1 MGILDQAK
9 TEMQPRPGALFGLF
23 NKHEQL
29 TPEQVDRRYKQ
40 GAVLSALGMGLS
52 QLGAGQPVNMS
63 PAFEG
68 LQKRQ
73 QQAQLRKVMEQPG
86 LMDGFSPQQRA
97 ILATMPES
105 MAVELIMQRAF
116 APPPDPT
123 LGVEINGQLVNP
135 ITGESMGDYRTPET
149 APDKVSIVTG
159 EQAAALGLKPDQTYE
174 ITMAPDGSLKSVS
187 GIGAGSTTI
196 NMAQGDPQWGQAP
209 NDHVWLRGADGQVI
223 TQPDSSGRGV
233 VPIAAPIPG
242 SKAAAD
248 AAKAEAE
255 AKAAADGGGKRAA
268 SAATSGNVVIQDISR
283 LKTLVENSP
292 WYNPATGLGAETLS
306 SVGGTNAANAKQLA
320 MTIRANIGFDRL
332 QRMREESPTGGA
344 LGQVAVQEL
353 EALQSTL
360 GSLSQSQGEEQLIDN
375 LNRLNDLYTGIL
387 RKIYETGDPSALGLA
402 PGMIA
407 DPSDDDPLGILK

>member
-9 TEMQPRPGALFGLF
+9 QWM
-23 NKHEQL
+23 
-29 TPEQVDRRYKQ
+29 TPERAIAMQ
-40 GAVLSALGMGLS
+40 GIGMGLS

-63 PAFEG
+63 PAYQA
-68 LQKRQ
+68 LQQRQ

-123 LGVEINGQLVNP
+123 RGVEINGQLVNP
-135 ITGESMGDYRTPET
+135 ITGELMGDYRTPET

-174 ITMAPDGSLKSVS
+174 ITMSPDGSLKNVS

-223 TQPDSSGRGV
+223 TQPDSSGRGM
-233 VPIAAPIPG
+233 VPIAVPIPG
-242 SKAAAD
+242 SKAAQDVAKTEADVAAQAQAEAAKESNAATASETVTTAAQQARD
-248 AAKAEAE
+248 AA
-255 AKAAADGGGKRAA
+255 GNRNFG
-268 SAATSGNVVIQDISR
+268 SA
-283 LKTLVENSP
+283 
-292 WYNPATGLGAETLS
+292 
-306 SVGGTNAANAKQLA
+306 GTNFVAGLPIIGSQTDSGEVVRNVNVLKSMAKVSNLQA
-320 MTIRANIGFDRL
+320 MRDA
-332 QRMREESPTGGA
+332 SPTGGA
-344 LGQVAVQEL
+344 LGSVSAPEL
-353 EALQSTL
+353 KMLEDQSGALDPDSPTFERDLDNYERTL
-360 GSLSQSQGEEQLIDN
+360 LRVIHGKEMGDQIFEQTRQN
-375 LNRLNDLYTGIL
+375 
-387 RKIYETGDPSALGLA
+387 
-402 PGMIA
+402 
-407 DPSDDDPLGILK
+407 SDDVLFQKYGVSK